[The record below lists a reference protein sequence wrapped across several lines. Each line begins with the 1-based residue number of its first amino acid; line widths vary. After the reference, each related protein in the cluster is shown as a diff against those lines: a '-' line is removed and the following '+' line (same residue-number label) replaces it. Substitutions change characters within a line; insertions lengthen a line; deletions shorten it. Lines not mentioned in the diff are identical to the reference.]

1 MSNQEASK
9 DNVIDTKN
17 PSWRSELKKQISGK
31 DRTSLSRVKMSE
43 LPPDVRNKNYEEVN
57 RGLTLTEAM
66 QEAKRCLDCPNP
78 GCVQGC
84 PVGIDIPSFIKR
96 IEVGQIL
103 DAAKVL
109 KETSA
114 LPAVCGRVCPQE
126 KQCEAL
132 CIHKKMKKEPV
143 AIGYLQRF
151 AADFERESGK
161 YPYLRSSSETA

>member
-31 DRTSLSRVKMSE
+31 DRTSLGRVKMRE

-84 PVGIDIPSFIKR
+84 PVGIDIPSFKRLRRCLPSVAGCVRKRNSVRLFVFIK
-96 IEVGQIL
+96 
-103 DAAKVL
+103 K
-109 KETSA
+109 
-114 LPAVCGRVCPQE
+114 
-126 KQCEAL
+126 
-132 CIHKKMKKEPV
+132 
-143 AIGYLQRF
+143 
-151 AADFERESGK
+151 
-161 YPYLRSSSETA
+161 